1 VPSPKN
7 KIAPVNRR
15 LDSQKNC
22 GALGVPAC
30 TPGDATENNKE
41 QPKMPGKG
49 RPFQKG
55 VSGNPGG
62 RPKVLGDVQE
72 LARQKSPEAIETLVE
87 IMNNDKA
94 PPAARVAA
102 ANSLLDRGYGKPAQ
116 PISQTLTKID
126 PTSMSDAELAAIVRN
141 GVQTD
146 DRPH

>member
-7 KIAPVNRR
+7 TIAPVNRR

-72 LARQKSPEAIETLVE
+72 LARQKSPEAINTLVE
-87 IMNNDKA
+87 IMNNDKHRRQLVW
-94 PPAARVAA
+94 PLLTRYSIVDTENQHSQSRKRLRKSIRAR
-102 ANSLLDRGYGKPAQ
+102 
-116 PISQTLTKID
+116 
-126 PTSMSDAELAAIVRN
+126 
-141 GVQTD
+141 
-146 DRPH
+146 